1 MTEATTP
8 INLPLDTASLA
19 GTLNALF
26 MGFQVIG
33 FDWKYL
39 YVNAAAAG
47 HGRSTPEALI
57 GRTMFEAY
65 PDIAS
70 QEPLMTFLR
79 RAMTDRSSQVL
90 ENQFTFPDG
99 TTQWFYV
106 RVEPVPHGIC
116 IYSVDINERKQSELA
131 LRERLAKLEG
141 RPAGVFGRLWR
152 AIRMR

>member
-1 MTEATTP
+1 MAEATTP

-65 PDIAS
+65 PFFESLAFIDGERPERPRTIPRAS
-70 QEPLMTFLR
+70 RPGAGGREGWG
-79 RAMTDRSSQVL
+79 
-90 ENQFTFPDG
+90 EDG
-99 TTQWFYV
+99 S
-106 RVEPVPHGIC
+106 R
-116 IYSVDINERKQSELA
+116 
-131 LRERLAKLEG
+131 
-141 RPAGVFGRLWR
+141 
-152 AIRMR
+152 